1 MITFTTMTVHDVLD
15 PNVKKIFN
23 YLMLLVVFATWARL
37 VFFVLVIA
45 SFSNILMTIKQ
56 MMGSGTDFFIILIM
70 YLATMSTIFV
80 GLFQDSAISYS
91 NIFNATRTMFDAV
104 LGSYQYSIRV
114 KPINYTYI
122 HSLLMMFHLYIANI
136 FLLNYL
142 VAILGNVYGDMGE
155 KGTFFYKIY
164 KYKYIERYTIAF
176 KDLNGYSELI
186 IHAPPINMFL
196 IALLPFLTNKEK
208 ILKYS
213 LLFSKV
219 NFWFENI
226 FLIIHHFCN
235 EVYLMPVSYFT
246 VLTGLY
252 GASEM

>member
-1 MITFTTMTVHDVLD
+1 MI
-15 PNVKKIFN
+15 
-23 YLMLLVVFATWARL
+23 
-37 VFFVLVIA
+37 
-45 SFSNILMTIKQ
+45 
-56 MMGSGTDFFIILIM
+56 
-70 YLATMSTIFV
+70 
-80 GLFQDSAISYS
+80 
-91 NIFNATRTMFDAV
+91 
-104 LGSYQYSIRV
+104 
-114 KPINYTYI
+114 
-122 HSLLMMFHLYIANI
+122 FHLYIANI

-176 KDLNGYSELI
+176 KDKNGYSELI

-196 IALLPFLTNKEK
+196 IALLPFLTDKEK

-213 LLFSKV
+213 LVFSKV

-226 FLIIHHFCN
+226 FLIIYHFFN
-235 EVYLMPVSYFT
+235 ELYLMPVSYFI

-252 GASEM
+252 EKCDLADSYLILGWFILGPFYMIYGLCFDMR

>member
-1 MITFTTMTVHDVLD
+1 
-15 PNVKKIFN
+15 
-23 YLMLLVVFATWARL
+23 
-37 VFFVLVIA
+37 
-45 SFSNILMTIKQ
+45 
-56 MMGSGTDFFIILIM
+56 
-70 YLATMSTIFV
+70 
-80 GLFQDSAISYS
+80 
-91 NIFNATRTMFDAV
+91 MFDAV
-104 LGSYQYSIRV
+104 LGAYQYSIRI
-114 KPINYTYI
+114 KPINYTKI
-122 HSLLMMFHLYIANI
+122 HSFIMIFHLYIANI

-176 KDLNGYSELI
+176 KDKNGYSELI
-186 IHAPPINMFL
+186 IHAPPINIFL

-213 LLFSKV
+213 LLFSKI

-226 FLIIHHFCN
+226 FLIIYHFFN
-235 EVYLMPVSYFT
+235 ELYLIPVAYFG

-252 GASEM
+252 QASDYRDVHLILGWLILGPFYMIYGLCFDMKQLFAVLKDYKIDNDKEAREQEE